1 MKISFPLCL
10 NNFCITQRNPKLQF
24 DPLMK
29 KGFFVLGGLS
39 HLSFSGLMKMKM
51 LLWISSMER
60 WKGTRKM
67 E

>member
-1 MKISFPLCL
+1 M
-10 NNFCITQRNPKLQF
+10 QRNPKLQF